1 MNKETY
7 GEIYLI
13 LQKMGKKYIDKIPRG
28 IYNEIIYNM
37 PQHMDNNK
45 SISKDAIAFVAG
57 MLAEISALSGKSYEN
72 KINYEIIIK
81 KVRFSGV

>member
-1 MNKETY
+1 
-7 GEIYLI
+7 
-13 LQKMGKKYIDKIPRG
+13 
-28 IYNEIIYNM
+28 M

-57 MLAEISALSGKSYEN
+57 MLAEISALSRKSYEN
-72 KINYEIIIK
+72 KINYEMIIK